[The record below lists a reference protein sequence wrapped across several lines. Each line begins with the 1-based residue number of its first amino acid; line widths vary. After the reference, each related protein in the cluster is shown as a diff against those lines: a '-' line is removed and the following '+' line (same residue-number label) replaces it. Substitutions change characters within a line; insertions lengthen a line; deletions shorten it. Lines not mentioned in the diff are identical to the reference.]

1 MMGKKWLFFIGRMQV
16 LPSCSKIELCLG
28 SLFTTSLHWLNSEA
42 VQYCPENHASFE
54 FERRRKMEVTSGRL
68 CKAEKPTT
76 TALLYHTTLAYF
88 VH

>member
-1 MMGKKWLFFIGRMQV
+1 MVIFHRKNAGAAFLFENRALFWLFVHDQSPLV
-16 LPSCSKIELCLG
+16 
-28 SLFTTSLHWLNSEA
+28 NSET
-42 VQYCPENHASFE
+42 VQDCPENHASFE